1 MKTHDIVL
9 GLVVT
14 GARAGVRAGRL
25 VLLPARVATRA
36 PLVGTAMRRA
46 GEELAS
52 EGAAAR
58 ARARR
63 QLETAGSEALAG
75 AELEDTVTA
84 ALEHERTQLYARRVL
99 ASPGLERLA
108 SEAAESR
115 LTAQVADRVLHSP
128 EMQRMIEEVAASPA
142 VRAALT
148 RQTASLGEEIA
159 AGVRGRTE
167 RFDAAAE
174 RRVRAWL
181 RRAPRLHAASSVYGG
196 LWTRAAAFAIDLVL
210 AHLIALTGAA
220 LAGLAA
226 SMVGELRPEWLVA
239 LLVSSWWALV
249 VGTYFSLFWTIAG
262 QTPGMR
268 LMRLRVVGPD
278 GDPPRLGR
286 SLLRLVGLGLAIV
299 PLFAGF
305 LPVLIDAQRRGL
317 HDFLAGT
324 VVLHTDRDA
333 PTVTR
338 VNPDEAL

>member
-1 MKTHDIVL
+1 MKTQDIVL

-25 VLLPARVATRA
+25 VLLPVRVASRA
-36 PLVGTAMRRA
+36 PLVGTVVRRT
-46 GEELAS
+46 GEGLAS

-63 QLETAGSEALAG
+63 QLETAGSEALAD
-75 AELEDTVTA
+75 ADLEEAIAA
-84 ALEHERTQLYARRVL
+84 ALEHERTQRYARRVL

-115 LTAQVADRVLHSP
+115 LTAQVTDRVLHSP

-142 VRAALT
+142 VRAALA
-148 RQTASLGEEIA
+148 RQTTSLGEEIA

-167 RFDAAAE
+167 SADATAE
-174 RRVRAWL
+174 RRVRGWL
-181 RRAPRLHAASSVYGG
+181 RRAPRSRGASSAYAG
-196 LWTRAAAFAIDLVL
+196 LATRAAAFAIDLVL

-239 LLVSSWWALV
+239 LLVASWWALV
-249 VGTYFSLFWTIAG
+249 VGTYFSLFWTVAG

-268 LMRLRVVGPD
+268 LLHLRVVGPD
-278 GDPPRLGR
+278 GRPPHLGR

-305 LPVLIDAQRRGL
+305 LPVLIDERRRGL

-333 PTVTR
+333 LTVTR
-338 VNPDEAL
+338 VKPDEAL